1 MEGAHLEGVSVFEDL
16 PLSGIFSGKKSP
28 RKKHVLAKTAKTAN
42 TGKGLQS
49 LLAKNQSLQL
59 VVTSFCRFLAGSDCN
74 NR

>member
-28 RKKHVLAKTAKTAN
+28 RKKHVLAKTAN

>member
-1 MEGAHLEGVSVFEDL
+1 MAFFAAKKVQ
-16 PLSGIFSGKKSP
+16 GKTTFY
-28 RKKHVLAKTAKTAN
+28 AKTAKTAN